1 MFFENEFTGS
11 LSFARLLLA
20 LLIGLAPIALT
31 IFVKW
36 MLYGRLLVEDAAL
49 AARGKHKIVAIEG
62 TLEDFAVVLA
72 NEIKNFSR
80 PRRPLTVEA

>member
-11 LSFARLLLA
+11 LPFVRLLLV

-36 MLYGRLLVEDAAL
+36 MLYGRRLTEDTASI
-49 AARGKHKIVAIEG
+49 AREEHKTLAIEG
-62 TLEDFAVVLA
+62 TLEEFAVALA

-80 PRRPLTVEA
+80 PRRRLTVEA